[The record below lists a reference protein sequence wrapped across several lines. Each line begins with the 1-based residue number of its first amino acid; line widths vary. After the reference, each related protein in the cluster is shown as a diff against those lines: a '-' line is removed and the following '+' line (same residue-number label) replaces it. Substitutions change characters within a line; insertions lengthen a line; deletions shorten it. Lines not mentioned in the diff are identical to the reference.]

1 MTRALSLSFSFYSR
15 SRCSEIS
22 LRMASTEEAVYIMTS
37 RNVAPRCYVL
47 AIYINRSPQMYG
59 IYIMLLFLKLD
70 KCKTCGFLDVDRR
83 RAKPVVVG
91 FIWHVGWQI
100 LCSFD
105 GLRVCFGK
113 YERTTVSVLKVFINL
128 RTHITVVFSWK

>member
-1 MTRALSLSFSFYSR
+1 MLSLSFSFYSR

-37 RNVAPRCYVL
+37 RNVAPRRNSVL
-47 AIYINRSPQMYG
+47 AIYIYRSPQMYG
-59 IYIMLLFLKLD
+59 INIMLLFLKLD

-105 GLRVCFGK
+105 GLRVSFGK
-113 YERTTVSVLKVFINL
+113 YERTTVSVLKVFINIS
-128 RTHITVVFSWK
+128 THITVVFSWR